1 MKIQFLALLLGLITT
16 GPVLAQQT
24 SPDSSKASSEQTQR
38 RLRRIET
45 RTTTTKLY
53 PERDSILVLLK
64 NRMAV
69 LNPGTRA
76 ASELTAWFT
85 EEARIADIDGH
96 MKTPTEYQ
104 TSTGKLGYRNY
115 RVRKLEINENQAQAV
130 EVYTIAP
137 DGTTGAVPKTAT
149 ATSQLRKGPDGKWRI
164 TEMRITSK

>member
-16 GPVLAQQT
+16 GSVLAQQT
-24 SPDSSKASSEQTQR
+24 SLDSSKAASEQTQR
-38 RLRRIET
+38 RLRRTET

-53 PERDSILVLLK
+53 PERDSILVLLR

-69 LNPGTRA
+69 LNPGTGQ
-76 ASELTAWFT
+76 ASPLTAWFT
-85 EEARIADIDGH
+85 EDARISDADGNA
-96 MKTPTEYQ
+96 KTPAEYQ
-104 TSTGKLGYRNY
+104 ASTGKQTYRNY
-115 RVRKLEINENQAQAV
+115 RVRKLEINESQAQAV

-137 DGTTGAVPKTAT
+137 DATTGSTPKTAT